1 MDTKINLLLE
11 EARANLTLYQ
21 NGQDV
26 KALERYYIIMD
37 TIKKLKDE

>member
-26 KALERYYIIMD
+26 NALERYYSIMD